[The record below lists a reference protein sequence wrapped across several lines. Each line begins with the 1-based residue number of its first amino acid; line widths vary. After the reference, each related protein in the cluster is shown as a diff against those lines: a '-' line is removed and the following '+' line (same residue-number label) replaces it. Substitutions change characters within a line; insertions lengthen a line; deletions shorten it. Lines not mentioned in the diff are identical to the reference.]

1 MELPIV
7 SCPAEFRA
15 VADEFKDILGNHYKA
30 FVAVLCGYLLGISNN
45 SDMARFLFFSPS
57 VSTIG
62 RMFNDQALYTKL
74 NRRHRKRILRLLK
87 KIQKNSSRYLFA
99 IDDTLISHWGKNIW
113 GAYRWSNH
121 GKHTLWG
128 HKLLVIGV
136 VDTHRKVFIPVFWEI
151 LHREGLSEK
160 EIHEKNWEVA
170 LRLLDDTVSSGFPR
184 LPLVADSGFSGNKF
198 IHTLMDKG
206 YIFVLEIQG
215 KRKVL
220 SHGNKALDEPVFCFF
235 SNRFRHKIR
244 YLNRQKWA
252 VSATL
257 KLKGIAK
264 KLKVVAV
271 ANKKGLANE
280 CFSYYISNRLTW
292 DPTKIWGIAR
302 DRWTIEVH
310 FRDLKQSFTLG
321 KAAVRSKQGVE
332 TSISISMI
340 ALTVI
345 RLEQLSRVNARENQ
359 YRRPPPASSIVQHHQ
374 LLSLKSGILK
384 LSSINETSVRQ
395 KFKNR
400 LHPKNFGQK
409 PVLTRAEKY
418 SMA

>member
-30 FVAVLCGYLLGISNN
+30 FVAVLCGYLLGISNS
-45 SDMARFLFFSPS
+45 SDMVRFLFFSPS

-62 RMFNDQALYTKL
+62 RMFNDQALYTRL
-74 NRRHRKRILRLLK
+74 NHRQRKRVLRLLK
-87 KIQKNSSRYLFA
+87 KIRQNPSRYLFA

-113 GAYRWSNH
+113 GTYHWSDH
-121 GKHTLWG
+121 GKRTVWG
-128 HKLLVIGV
+128 HKLLVVGI
-136 VDTHRKVFIPVFWEI
+136 VDTRRKVFIPIFWEI

-184 LPLVADSGFSGNKF
+184 LPLVADSGFSGNEF
-198 IHTLMDKG
+198 INTLIDKG
-206 YIFVLEIQG
+206 YDFVLEIQS

-220 SHGNKALDEPVFCFF
+220 FHGKQHLDESVFSFF
-235 SNRFRHKIR
+235 SNRFRHKIK
-244 YLNRQKWA
+244 YLNRPKWA

-257 KLKGIAK
+257 KLKGLAK

-271 ANKKGLANE
+271 ANKKGLVHE

-310 FRDLKQSFTLG
+310 FRDLKQNFTLG

-345 RLEQLSRVNARENQ
+345 RLEQISRVNARENQ
-359 YRRPPPASSIVQHHQ
+359 YRRPAPASSIVQHHQ

-384 LSSINETSVRQ
+384 LASINETSIIQ
-395 KFKNR
+395 KFKSR
-400 LHPKNFGQK
+400 LNPKNFGRK
-409 PVLTRAEKY
+409 PVITLAEKN
-418 SMA
+418 SMV